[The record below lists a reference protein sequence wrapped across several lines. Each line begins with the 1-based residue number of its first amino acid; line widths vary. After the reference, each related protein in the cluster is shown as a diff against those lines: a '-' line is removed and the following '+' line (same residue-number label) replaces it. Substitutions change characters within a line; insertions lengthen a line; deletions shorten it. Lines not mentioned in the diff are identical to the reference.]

1 VEIGH
6 SDVQPHPVFAQRLVA
21 LGEQA
26 ERVGQAALAA
36 ELYELAASV
45 TPRGEAYR
53 HRAAVLRRLA
63 GSGDDPAR
71 EHKRHNLEASHAVG
85 MARILEA
92 RGELGRAQEM
102 FDLAKLRA
110 PFHYLAYAGAGYL
123 HLRRRDLRAALEEF
137 VQARRLNPL
146 DRKLAIEAA
155 RIALELE
162 DYNEALRHAT
172 DALLLTQGLGEGEEV
187 ATRRRVETLAA
198 LCRLSKD
205 EVGELH
211 RQRATALQRASEQ
224 VALTRARLFSTL
236 TMADTY
242 GHRALP
248 APKREE
254 LLRVALDLRRF
265 RAFRHFSDAHLVHLA
280 QIAHREAFSH
290 AQVLAREDQDARDIF
305 VVMEGKLHESRSTPI
320 GNQVLASRGVGEILG
335 EISYLDRLPRPTAVV
350 GVDTGSVLR
359 LPAAEVDQLV
369 ARNRDL
375 GVSLLWSFWHSL
387 ADKMRAANGKMT
399 EIITPGQAPGRGG
412 VGQPGERVYLDQS
425 AKVDLLREQGLS
437 ASELRLLATYSR
449 EERFGP
455 DTLIFAEGERGDKL
469 YIVVDGQVRISR
481 HLQGMGEEAL
491 TILGRGDVFGEMALI
506 DDEPRSA
513 HARAHT
519 SGCTVFTVDR
529 QRLEEVLE
537 MDPDAAHQFLSL
549 LCQILCRRIRA
560 MNDRLVAWRL
570 MAGHE

>member
-1 VEIGH
+1 M
-6 SDVQPHPVFAQRLVA
+6 STDQVQPHPVFAQRLA
-21 LGEQA
+21 AIAEQA
-26 ERVGQAALAA
+26 ERVGQPGLAA
-36 ELYELAASV
+36 ELFELAASL
-45 TPRGEAYR
+45 TPRGEPYR
-53 HRAAVLRRLA
+53 QRAAALQRVA
-63 GSGDDPAR
+63 KTTDDAER

-92 RGELGRAQEM
+92 RGELTRAQEM

-110 PFHYLAYAGAGYL
+110 PFHYLAYAGSGYL

-162 DYNEALRHAT
+162 DYGDALRHAI
-172 DALLLTQGLGEGEEV
+172 DALLLTQGLGEAEEV
-187 ATRRRVETLAA
+187 ATRRRVETLAT
-198 LCRLSKD
+198 LCRLAKD
-205 EVGELH
+205 DLAELH

-224 VALTRARLFSTL
+224 VALTRARLFSVLTL
-236 TMADTY
+236 TEGYSQKPVA
-242 GHRALP
+242 

-265 RAFRHFSDAHLVHLA
+265 RVFRHFSDVHLVLLA
-280 QIAHREAFSH
+280 QFGHREKLGH
-290 AQVLAREDQDARDIF
+290 AQVLTREGQEDRDILI
-305 VVMEGKLHESRSTPI
+305 VMEGKLQETRATP
-320 GNQVLASRGVGEILG
+320 VGTQILSNPNVGDILG
-335 EISYLDRLPRPTAVV
+335 EISFIDGKPRASTLLAVEAGAILRFPANELDRLVH
-350 GVDTGSVLR
+350 S
-359 LPAAEVDQLV
+359 
-369 ARNRDL
+369 NRDL

-387 ADKMRAANGKMT
+387 AAKVRAANSAMT
-399 EIITPGQAPGRGG
+399 EIITPGVSAAQSGIGK
-412 VGQPGERVYLDQS
+412 PGERVFLEQS

-437 ASELRLLATYSR
+437 AAELRLLATYSQ

-455 DTLIFAEGERGDKL
+455 DALIFGEGEQGDKL

-491 TILGRGDVFGEMALI
+491 TILGRGEVFGEMALI
-506 DDEPRSA
+506 DAEPRSA
-513 HARAHT
+513 DARAHT

-529 QRLEEVLE
+529 HRVEEVLE

-549 LCQILCRRIRA
+549 LCQILCRRLRA
-560 MNDRLVAWRL
+560 MTDRLVAWRL

>member
-1 VEIGH
+1 MSQ

-26 ERVGQAALAA
+26 ERAGQPALAA

-45 TPRGEAYR
+45 TPRGDPYR
-53 HRAAVLRRLA
+53 QKAAALRRVA
-63 GSGDDPAR
+63 GSVEDPER

-85 MARILEA
+85 MARVLEA
-92 RGELGRAQEM
+92 RGELSRAQEM

-172 DALLLTQGLGEGEEV
+172 DALLLTQGLGEAEEV

-205 EVGELH
+205 ELAELH

-236 TMADTY
+236 SMADTY
-242 GHRALP
+242 SHRAVP
-248 APKREE
+248 SPKREE

-265 RAFRHFSDAHLVHLA
+265 RAFRHFSDAHLVQLA
-280 QIAHREAFSH
+280 QLGRREAFSH
-290 AQVLAREDQDARDIF
+290 AQVLAREEQENRDIL
-305 VVMEGKLHESRSTPI
+305 VVLEGRLQECRNTPI
-320 GNQVLASRGVGEILG
+320 GTQVMANPGVGEIVG
-335 EISYLDRLPRPTAVV
+335 EISYVDRKPRATTVL
-350 GVDTGSVLR
+350 GVDAGTVLR
-359 LPAAEVDQLV
+359 FSAAELDQLV
-369 ARNRDL
+369 ARNREL

-387 ADKMRAANGKMT
+387 AAKVRSANGAMT
-399 EIITPGQAPGRGG
+399 EIITPGLEPGRSAT
-412 VGQPGERVYLDQS
+412 GQPGERVYLDQT
-425 AKVDLLREQGLS
+425 AKVDVLREQGLS
-437 ASELRLLATYSR
+437 AAELRLLATYSR
-449 EERFGP
+449 EERFAP
-455 DTLIFAEGERGDKL
+455 NMLIFGEGERGDKL

-491 TILGRGDVFGEMALI
+491 TILGRGEVFGEMALI
-506 DDEPRSA
+506 DDDPRSA

-519 SGCTVFTVDR
+519 SGCTVFAVDR
-529 QRLEEVLE
+529 HRLEEVLE
-537 MDPDAAHQFLSL
+537 MDPDAAHQFLTL

>member
-1 VEIGH
+1 MSQSE
-6 SDVQPHPVFAQRLVA
+6 VQPHPVFAQRLVVLA
-21 LGEQA
+21 EQA
-26 ERVGQAALAA
+26 ERAAQPALAA

-45 TPRGEAYR
+45 TPRGDAYR
-53 HRAAVLRRLA
+53 HRAAALRRVA
-63 GSGDDPAR
+63 STVEDPER

-85 MARILEA
+85 MARVLEA
-92 RGELGRAQEM
+92 RGELTRAQEM

-172 DALLLTQGLGEGEEV
+172 DALLLTQGLGEAEEI

-205 EVGELH
+205 ELAELH

-236 TMADTY
+236 TMAETY
-242 GHRALP
+242 GHRVLP
-248 APKREE
+248 SPKREE

-265 RAFRHFSDAHLVHLA
+265 RVFRHFSDAHLVHLA
-280 QIAHREAFSH
+280 QIAHRETFGH
-290 AQVLAREDQDARDIF
+290 AQALAREDQENRDIF
-305 VVMEGKLHESRSTPI
+305 VVMEGRLQDCRKTPI
-320 GNQVLASRGVGEILG
+320 GTQVLATPGVGELIG
-335 EISYLDRLPRPTAVV
+335 EISYIDRKPRTSTVV
-350 GVDTGSVLR
+350 GVDAGTVLR
-359 LPAAEVDQLV
+359 FPAAEMDQLV
-369 ARNRDL
+369 TRDRDL

-387 ADKMRAANGKMT
+387 AAKVRSANGAMT
-399 EIITPGQAPGRGG
+399 EIITPGLEPGHSAT
-412 VGQPGERVYLDQS
+412 GQPGERVYLEQA
-425 AKVDLLREQGLS
+425 AKVDVLREQGLS
-437 ASELRLLATYSR
+437 AAELRLLATYSR
-449 EERFGP
+449 EERFAP
-455 DTLIFAEGERGDKL
+455 DALIFGEGEHGDKL

-491 TILGRGDVFGEMALI
+491 TILGRGEVFGEMALI

-537 MDPDAAHQFLSL
+537 MDPDAAHQFLTL

>member
-1 VEIGH
+1 MSH

-21 LGEQA
+21 LAEQA
-26 ERVGQAALAA
+26 ERASQPALAA

-45 TPRGEAYR
+45 TPRGNGYR
-53 HRAAVLRRLA
+53 HRAAALRRVA
-63 GSGDDPAR
+63 SSAEDPER

-85 MARILEA
+85 MGRVLEA
-92 RGELGRAQEM
+92 RGELARAQEM

-162 DYNEALRHAT
+162 DYHEALRHAT
-172 DALLLTQGLGEGEEV
+172 DALLLTQGLGESEEI

-205 EVGELH
+205 ELAELH

-236 TMADTY
+236 TMAETY
-242 GHRALP
+242 GHRAVP
-248 APKREE
+248 SPKREE

-265 RAFRHFSDAHLVHLA
+265 RVFRHFSDAHLVSLA
-280 QIAHREAFSH
+280 QIAHREEFAH
-290 AQVLAREDQDARDIF
+290 AQALAREDQESRDIF
-305 VVMEGKLHESRSTPI
+305 VVMEGKLQESRETPI
-320 GNQVLASRGVGEILG
+320 GKQVLATPAVGEIMG
-335 EISYLDRLPRPTAVV
+335 EISFIDHKPRATTVL
-350 GVDTGSVLR
+350 GVDAGIVLR
-359 LPAAEVDQLV
+359 FAAAELDQLV
-369 ARNRDL
+369 SRNRDL
-375 GVSLLWSFWHSL
+375 GVSLLWAFWHSL
-387 ADKMRAANGKMT
+387 AAKVRSANGAMT
-399 EIITPGQAPGRGG
+399 EIITPGLEPGHGAT
-412 VGQPGERVYLDQS
+412 GQPGQRVFLEQA
-425 AKVDLLREQGLS
+425 AKVDVLREQGLS
-437 ASELRLLATYSR
+437 AAELRLLATYSR
-449 EERFGP
+449 EERFAP
-455 DTLIFAEGERGDKL
+455 DAVIFGEGERGDKL

-506 DDEPRSA
+506 DEEPRSA
-513 HARAHT
+513 HARAHLA
-519 SGCTVFTVDR
+519 GCTVFTVDR

-537 MDPDAAHQFLSL
+537 MDPDAAHQFLTL
-549 LCQILCRRIRA
+549 LCQILCRRIRS